1 VRGFLILWLKEEK
14 ALFSSPIAYVLITVF
29 LLIMGYSFTLALFVS
44 HLTTLVHMFF
54 QMFVLF
60 LLTVPIMTMRLIAE
74 ERKLGTLEVLLT
86 SPATEAQIVLA
97 KFAASMSLIAL
108 MLALSA
114 AYAIVLGVYGN
125 PDWGPIFSGYLGLM
139 LLAAALIAFGLLTSA
154 LTDNQIIAALLS
166 LSVFLLLWIIDEYG
180 YLLPN
185 PFDTLVVNL
194 SLSVHF
200 NSFATGSRGVDGA
213 RYRNVAYALMVS
225 SPGPRRSRAYPGRA
239 RRVAALGRKGFEHPV
254 LCGVVRRHPAAVRV
268 RAAVAAADPGFAVP
282 RDAFQHCA
290 CGRRHRHCLPGECRD
305 LPP

>member
-1 VRGFLILWLKEEK
+1 MRGFVILWLKEEK

-108 MLALSA
+108 MLVLSA
-114 AYAIVLGVYGN
+114 AHAIVLGIYGN

-200 NSFATGSRGVDGA
+200 NSFATGSVYFSD
-213 RYRNVAYALMVS
+213 VAFYLSAAMLALFLSV
-225 SPGPRRSRAYPGRA
+225 R
-239 RRVAALGRKGFEHPV
+239 ALGWR
-254 LCGVVRRHPAAVRV
+254 
-268 RAAVAAADPGFAVP
+268 
-282 RDAFQHCA
+282 
-290 CGRRHRHCLPGECRD
+290 
-305 LPP
+305 